1 MEPDVAGLYAGPL
14 QDFVARRGRLAA
26 ELKAA
31 GDAAGAKRVL
41 ALRKPT
47 RGAWLVNLLAFHD
60 ADRLSEVFELGA
72 SLAKAH
78 RDADPTALRELSAL
92 RAGVLD
98 ALAGRA
104 AALGSERGYA
114 VPDHVRGEVV
124 ETLRAAMADPALAD
138 RVLEG
143 AMAATVRAAGFG
155 PADLFAPAEAG
166 VGMMA
171 EVIPLRPATKD
182 ETPAAPGPDMAEI
195 RRLSRE
201 LGRAEARLEDARERR
216 TRADEEVQS
225 VQAECDEQESR
236 TERLASEIADLQRR
250 LDILVADRAVE
261 VARLEGLRSAMAEK
275 MAFRDRAEA
284 EVAELSDVIEAA
296 IARLTD
302 LGLET

>member
-1 MEPDVAGLYAGPL
+1 MEPDIAGLYAGPL

-26 ELKAA
+26 EIKAA

-47 RGAWLVNLLAFHD
+47 RGAWLVNLLAFHE
-60 ADRLSEVFELGA
+60 ADRLTEVFELGA

-78 RDADPTALRELSAL
+78 RDADPSALRELSAL

-114 VPDHVRGEVV
+114 VPDQVRAEVV
-124 ETLRAAMADPALAD
+124 ETLQAAMADPALAD

-155 PADLFAPAEAG
+155 PADLFAPAEPGAG
-166 VGMMA
+166 RLA
-171 EVIPLRPATKD
+171 EVIPLRPVAEAPT
-182 ETPAAPGPDMAEI
+182 APGPDMAEI

-201 LGRAEARLEDARERR
+201 LGRAEARLDDARERR
-216 TRADEEVQS
+216 ARADEAVRS
-225 VQAECDEQESR
+225 AQAECDEEQSR
-236 TERLASEIADLQRR
+236 TERLASEIAELQRR
-250 LDILVADRAVE
+250 LDILVADRAVAT
-261 VARLEGLRSAMAEK
+261 ARLEGLRSAVAKKES
-275 MAFRDRAEA
+275 FRDRADA
-284 EVAELSDVIEAA
+284 EVAELSDVIEAV
-296 IARLTD
+296 ITRLKE
-302 LGLET
+302 LGLEA

>member
-1 MEPDVAGLYAGPL
+1 MVEPDVAGLYAGPL

-26 ELKAA
+26 EIKAG
-31 GDAAGAKRVL
+31 GDAAGAKRIL

-78 RDADPTALRELSAL
+78 RDADPVALRELSAL

-114 VPDHVRGEVV
+114 VPDAVRAEVV
-124 ETLRAAMADPALAD
+124 ETLQAAMADPALAD
-138 RVLEG
+138 RVLAG
-143 AMAATVRAAGFG
+143 TMTVTVRAAGFG
-155 PADLFAPAEAG
+155 PADLFAPAEVAG
-166 VGMMA
+166 MLA
-171 EVIPLRPATKD
+171 DVIPLRPAAD
-182 ETPAAPGPDMAEI
+182 APTPPGPDMAEI

-201 LGRAEARLEDARERR
+201 LGRAEARLDDARERR
-216 TRADEEVQS
+216 AKADEALQAA
-225 VQAECDEQESR
+225 QAECDAEASR
-236 TERLASEIADLQRR
+236 TERLDSDIADLQRR
-250 LDILVADRAVE
+250 LDVLVADREVA
-261 VARLEGLRSAMAEK
+261 VARLEGLRSVATERA
-275 MAFRDRAEA
+275 AFRDRADA
-284 EVAELSDVIEAA
+284 EVAELSDVIDAA
-296 IARLTD
+296 IARLTE